1 MVVGVTKLRALDLYG
16 GHDPRELPVYAIA
29 QAAHHVRVPA
39 VTLASW
45 VHGRGYPTKQGS
57 RRSAPLIL
65 TPGGGPTL
73 SWSNLAEAHVLAALR
88 RLHGVPMRNIR
99 SALAFVEK
107 RYDWEHPLIQA
118 EFRTDGVQLFVEE
131 LGRTINASQRGQLAI
146 DLALR
151 LDRLEWE
158 DGSGLATALFPLVAH
173 RGEKE
178 PKHVVIDP
186 RRSFGRPII
195 AGSGVP
201 TEAISERFLAGDS
214 PEHLAGDFHLSLE
227 SVLEAIR
234 YESRAAA

>member
-1 MVVGVTKLRALDLYG
+1 
-16 GHDPRELPVYAIA
+16 
-29 QAAHHVRVPA
+29 
-39 VTLASW
+39 
-45 VHGRGYPTKQGS
+45 
-57 RRSAPLIL
+57 
-65 TPGGGPTL
+65 
-73 SWSNLAEAHVLAALR
+73 
-88 RLHGVPMRNIR
+88 MRNIR